1 MLATC
6 QSHSLQHPHTPV
18 GCGGVSDA
26 TREERKPP
34 GVPPAS
40 GRRAN
45 LAALCCNWEPLRED
59 FSDHSRT
66 LIFPQDGPPPFYPR
80 QAHWHAGGG
89 GCQSRE
95 DPPTLHPAPQSPTSQ
110 LAASTFA

>member
-80 QAHWHAGGG
+80 QAHGHAGGG